1 MAALAGAGARVGMNY
16 LKHYGRQAISGRA
29 DADDLQERNA
39 SEVFRTFSELKGGPL
54 KLAQMLSIDQ
64 SLLPPAYAK
73 QFARAQYSAP
83 PLSYP
88 LVVRTF
94 RREFGKDPREVFDTF
109 EPQAAHAASIG
120 QVHRATRGGRTF
132 AVKIQYP
139 GVAESLRSD
148 LGVVKPIALQ
158 ILGLRERDV
167 AAYFREV
174 ETRLLEETDYE
185 KELANATSL
194 SSACAHL
201 PQIRFPE
208 YHPEFSNRRV
218 ITMDWMDGEPFDVF
232 ADGPAPQDL
241 RDIIGQALWDFY
253 AHQIHNLRTVHADP
267 HPGNLFALH
276 GVTRGLGHVAYV
288 DFGMMDSISDADR
301 LTLTGAVVHLINRD
315 FEALARD
322 FVTLGFLKPNADLG
336 PIVPALAEVLGGALG
351 ENVGN
356 FNFKAITDRFSE
368 LMYDYPF
375 RVPARFA
382 LIIRAV
388 VSQEG
393 LALRLDPSFRIIGVA
408 YPYVARRLLAGDT
421 AEMREKLLDVL
432 FDRHGRLQIERL
444 ENLLAVVGKDDSSP
458 DLLPVAGAGLKLLLG
473 PEGSSLRQRLLLTLV
488 ENDHLHTDDLRAL
501 VALMGRTFS
510 ASKLAGGLLARLNPL
525 AAAF

>member
-1 MAALAGAGARVGMNY
+1 MSAQETIRSHRLDRMAALAGAGARVGMNY

-109 EPQAAHAASIG
+109 EPEAAHAASIG
-120 QVHRATRGGRTF
+120 QVHRATRDGRTF

-174 ETRLLEETDYE
+174 EARLLEETDYE
-185 KELANATSL
+185 KELASATRL

-201 PQIRFPE
+201 LQIRFPK
-208 YHPEFSNRRV
+208 YHPEFSNHRV
-218 ITMDWMDGEPFDVF
+218 ITMDWMDGVPFDVF

-241 RDIIGQALWDFY
+241 RDRIGQALWDFY
-253 AHQIHNLRTVHADP
+253 AHQIHQLHIFHADP
-267 HPGNLFALH
+267 HPGNFLVH
-276 GVTRGLGHVAYV
+276 GDQLCVL
-288 DFGMMDSISDADR
+288 DFGCTKSINSDFHAKQF
-301 LTLTGAVVHLINRD
+301 A
-315 FEALARD
+315 
-322 FVTLGFLKPNADLG
+322 FLD
-336 PIVPALAEVLGGALG
+336 PALE
-351 ENVGN
+351 
-356 FNFKAITDRFSE
+356 TD
-368 LMYDYPF
+368 
-375 RVPARFA
+375 PAR
-382 LIIRAV
+382 
-388 VSQEG
+388 
-393 LALRLDPSFRIIGVA
+393 LAAAMESMAI
-408 YPYVARRLLAGDT
+408 
-421 AEMREKLLDVL
+421 
-432 FDRHGRLQIERL
+432 
-444 ENLLAVVGKDDSSP
+444 
-458 DLLPVAGAGLKLLLG
+458 LLPTDT
-473 PEGSSLRQRLLLTLV
+473 PSQR
-488 ENDHLHTDDLRAL
+488 EHL
-501 VALMGRTFS
+501 VALCRTS
-510 ASKLAGGLLARLNPL
+510 LELLARPFRNGEFDFGDPGFMSAIYELGEENRKNDTLRGMRGQRGSADTIYLNRTFFGLYSLLTRLRARVKTPL
-525 AAAF
+525 PPGLVFE

>member
-16 LKHYGRQAISGRA
+16 LKHYGRQAISGHA
-29 DADDLQERNA
+29 DANDLQERNA
-39 SEVFRTFSELKGGPL
+39 NEVFRTFSELKGGPL

-120 QVHRATRGGRTF
+120 QVHRATRGESTF

-185 KELANATSL
+185 KELTNATSL
-194 SSACAHL
+194 SAACAHL
-201 PQIRFPE
+201 PHIRFPE

-241 RDIIGQALWDFY
+241 RDSIGQALWDFY
-253 AHQIHNLRTVHADP
+253 AHQIHNLRTFHADP
-267 HPGNLFALH
+267 HPGNFLINGDQLC
-276 GVTRGLGHVAYV
+276 VL
-288 DFGMMDSISDADR
+288 DFGCTKSIDADFH
-301 LTLTGAVVHLINRD
+301 AKQ
-315 FEALARD
+315 FA
-322 FVTLGFLKPNADLG
+322 FLD
-336 PIVPALAEVLGGALG
+336 PALET
-351 ENVGN
+351 N
-356 FNFKAITDRFSE
+356 
-368 LMYDYPF
+368 
-375 RVPARFA
+375 PAR
-382 LIIRAV
+382 
-388 VSQEG
+388 
-393 LALRLDPSFRIIGVA
+393 LAAAMESMAI
-408 YPYVARRLLAGDT
+408 
-421 AEMREKLLDVL
+421 
-432 FDRHGRLQIERL
+432 
-444 ENLLAVVGKDDSSP
+444 
-458 DLLPVAGAGLKLLLG
+458 LLPSDTPSQRAHLMTLCKT
-473 PEGSSLRQRLLLTLV
+473 SL
-488 ENDHLHTDDLRAL
+488 E
-501 VALMGRTFS
+501 
-510 ASKLAGGLLARLNPL
+510 LLARPFRTSQFDFGDPTFMSAIYELGEENRKNDTLRGIRGQRGSADTIYLNRTFFGLYSLLTRLRSRIKTPL
-525 AAAF
+525 PTGLTFE

>member
-16 LKHYGRQAISGRA
+16 LKHYGRQAISGHA

-39 SEVFRTFSELKGGPL
+39 NEVFRTFSELKGGPL

-120 QVHRATRGGRTF
+120 QVHRATRGARTY

-167 AAYFREV
+167 ASYFREV

-185 KELANATSL
+185 KELTNATSL
-194 SSACAHL
+194 SAACAHL

-241 RDIIGQALWDFY
+241 RDSIGQALWDFY
-253 AHQIHNLRTVHADP
+253 AHQIHNLRIFHADP
-267 HPGNLFALH
+267 HPGNFLINGDQLC
-276 GVTRGLGHVAYV
+276 VL
-288 DFGMMDSISDADR
+288 DFGCTKSIDADFH
-301 LTLTGAVVHLINRD
+301 AKQ
-315 FEALARD
+315 FA
-322 FVTLGFLKPNADLG
+322 FLD
-336 PIVPALAEVLGGALG
+336 PALETNRARLAAAMESM
-351 ENVGN
+351 
-356 FNFKAITDRFSE
+356 AI
-368 LMYDYPF
+368 
-375 RVPARFA
+375 
-382 LIIRAV
+382 
-388 VSQEG
+388 
-393 LALRLDPSFRIIGVA
+393 
-408 YPYVARRLLAGDT
+408 
-421 AEMREKLLDVL
+421 
-432 FDRHGRLQIERL
+432 
-444 ENLLAVVGKDDSSP
+444 
-458 DLLPVAGAGLKLLLG
+458 LLPSDTPSQRTHLMTLCKT
-473 PEGSSLRQRLLLTLV
+473 SL
-488 ENDHLHTDDLRAL
+488 E
-501 VALMGRTFS
+501 
-510 ASKLAGGLLARLNPL
+510 LLARPFRTGQFDFGDPTFMSAIYELGEENRKNDTLRGIRGQRGSADTIYLNRTFFGLYSLLTRLRSRIKTPL
-525 AAAF
+525 PTGLTFE

>member
-1 MAALAGAGARVGMNY
+1 MSAQESIRSHRLDRMAALAGAGARVGMNY

-29 DADDLQERNA
+29 DVDDLQERNA

-167 AAYFREV
+167 ATYFREV

-185 KELANATSL
+185 KELTNATSL
-194 SSACAHL
+194 SAACAHL

-253 AHQIHNLRTVHADP
+253 AHQIHNLRTFHADP
-267 HPGNLFALH
+267 HPGNFLICGDHLC
-276 GVTRGLGHVAYV
+276 VL
-288 DFGMMDSISDADR
+288 DFGCTKSIDADFYAKQFAFLDPALETNPTR
-301 LTLTGAVVHLINRD
+301 LTAAMESMTI
-315 FEALARD
+315 
-322 FVTLGFLKPNADLG
+322 
-336 PIVPALAEVLGGALG
+336 
-351 ENVGN
+351 
-356 FNFKAITDRFSE
+356 
-368 LMYDYPF
+368 
-375 RVPARFA
+375 
-382 LIIRAV
+382 
-388 VSQEG
+388 
-393 LALRLDPSFRIIGVA
+393 
-408 YPYVARRLLAGDT
+408 
-421 AEMREKLLDVL
+421 
-432 FDRHGRLQIERL
+432 
-444 ENLLAVVGKDDSSP
+444 
-458 DLLPVAGAGLKLLLG
+458 LLPSDTPAQRAHLTALCKT
-473 PEGSSLRQRLLLTLV
+473 SL
-488 ENDHLHTDDLRAL
+488 E
-501 VALMGRTFS
+501 
-510 ASKLAGGLLARLNPL
+510 LLARPFRTGQFDFGDPTFMSAIYELGEENRKNDTLRGIRGQRGSADTIYLNRTFFGLYSLLTRLRARIKTPL
-525 AAAF
+525 PTGLNFE